1 MDELGAVG
9 ESRLVPGTLFFS
21 LVFFLREC
29 RFAVVEWVTGLAL
42 PGLDSPKHKV
52 LAPGLLGGGGN
63 NVRIKRKINGVV
75 LLVLTN
81 TTAYTVV
88 AQRTM

>member
-1 MDELGAVG
+1 MGFPCFLASVFSGALGHRSRNSMDELGAVG

-52 LAPGLLGGGGN
+52 LAPGLLGGGG
-63 NVRIKRKINGVV
+63 
-75 LLVLTN
+75 
-81 TTAYTVV
+81 
-88 AQRTM
+88 